1 MNSPF
6 KRPDID
12 LTGMAS
18 MTAAVVAREFLLISR
33 FIPPPQFVL
42 ELWSAMAD
50 SLGIKVH
57 QTTAYH
63 PQTNGMC
70 KQLHE
75 SLKAALWGSLTG
87 LRCAVREDLW
97 DSPAELVLGQ
107 PLRDP
112 GEFMPASPPPPFV
125 FQYLY
130 AVSPFHQR
138 LVFHSW
144 CTTAC
149 PTLLFCLTARS
160 GLFNQAESLS
170 FLDFGSRQEV
180 VPIDRLKPAHVL
192 HDQVVPAQALFC
204 SCPPTTGLTDFGF
217 SCRSAPHPAQLEL
230 SAAFPD
236 HQCQPCPQ
244 ASLKQKNS

>member
-33 FIPPPQFVL
+33 FIPPPSSF
-42 ELWSAMAD
+42 WSFG
-50 SLGIKVH
+50 LPWL
-57 QTTAYH
+57 TA
-63 PQTNGMC
+63 
-70 KQLHE
+70 
-75 SLKAALWGSLTG
+75 WGSRSTKPQHTTRKPTG
-87 LRCAVREDLW
+87 CASSFTSHSRPLSGVLLQVCAARLGKTSGILQLNWSLASHSRILGNSCLRA
-97 DSPAELVLGQ
+97 
-107 PLRDP
+107 
-112 GEFMPASPPPPFV
+112 PPFV

-170 FLDFGSRQEV
+170 FLDFGSWQEV

>member
-1 MNSPF
+1 
-6 KRPDID
+6 
-12 LTGMAS
+12 

-50 SLGIKVH
+50 SLGVKVH

-112 GEFMPASPPPPFV
+112 GEFMPASPPPPSCFNTSMLSLRSTRDSFSIPGAPLPARPYCSV
-125 FQYLY
+125 W
-130 AVSPFHQR
+130 R
-138 LVFHSW
+138 
-144 CTTAC
+144 
-149 PTLLFCLTARS
+149 ARS

>member
-50 SLGIKVH
+50 SLGVKVH

-112 GEFMPASPPPPFV
+112 GEFMPASPPPLRVSIPLCCLSVPPETRFPFLV
-125 FQYLY
+125 HHCLPDPIVLFDG
-130 AVSPFHQR
+130 PFRVIQPGR
-138 LVFHSW
+138 KPF
-144 CTTAC
+144 
-149 PTLLFCLTARS
+149 LF
-160 GLFNQAESLS
+160 GLWKSA
-170 FLDFGSRQEV
+170 GG
-180 VPIDRLKPAHVL
+180 
-192 HDQVVPAQALFC
+192 C
-204 SCPPTTGLTDFGF
+204 SY
-217 SCRSAPHPAQLEL
+217 
-230 SAAFPD
+230 
-236 HQCQPCPQ
+236 
-244 ASLKQKNS
+244 

>member
-18 MTAAVVAREFLLISR
+18 VTAAVVAREFLLISR

-50 SLGIKVH
+50 SLGVKVH

-70 KQLHE
+70 EQLHE

-112 GEFMPASPPPPFV
+112 GEFMPASPPPSCFNTSM
-125 FQYLY
+125 L
-130 AVSPFHQR
+130 SLR
-138 LVFHSW
+138 
-144 CTTAC
+144 
-149 PTLLFCLTARS
+149 PTRDSFSIPGAPLPAR
-160 GLFNQAESLS
+160 
-170 FLDFGSRQEV
+170 
-180 VPIDRLKPAHVL
+180 PY
-192 HDQVVPAQALFC
+192 C
-204 SCPPTTGLTDFGF
+204 SV
-217 SCRSAPHPAQLEL
+217 
-230 SAAFPD
+230 
-236 HQCQPCPQ
+236 
-244 ASLKQKNS
+244 

>member
-50 SLGIKVH
+50 SLGVKVH

-107 PLRDP
+107 PLRQRPEKHDRNTTMQP
-112 GEFMPASPPPPFV
+112 I
-125 FQYLY
+125 QYNS
-130 AVSPFHQR
+130 AVVYKGHQ
-138 LVFHSW
+138 SEG
-144 CTTAC
+144 
-149 PTLLFCLTARS
+149 S
-160 GLFNQAESLS
+160 SLS
-170 FLDFGSRQEV
+170 ACFRAEAAAV
-180 VPIDRLKPAHVL
+180 V
-192 HDQVVPAQALFC
+192 
-204 SCPPTTGLTDFGF
+204 
-217 SCRSAPHPAQLEL
+217 
-230 SAAFPD
+230 
-236 HQCQPCPQ
+236 
-244 ASLKQKNS
+244 